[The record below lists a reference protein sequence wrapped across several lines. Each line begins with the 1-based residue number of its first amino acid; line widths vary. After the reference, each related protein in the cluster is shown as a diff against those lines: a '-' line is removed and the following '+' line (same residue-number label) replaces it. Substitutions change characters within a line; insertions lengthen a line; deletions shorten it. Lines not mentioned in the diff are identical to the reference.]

1 MMMMM
6 MMEVMMAMKKMM
18 MMMEVMMAMK
28 KMMMAVRLMV
38 DFGPFLEDSAT
49 RKCGLKDH
57 AVHFETLS

>member
-1 MMMMM
+1 
-6 MMEVMMAMKKMM
+6 
-18 MMMEVMMAMK
+18 MMEVMMAMK

-57 AVHFETLS
+57 AVHFGSVIDTRAFSCDKFSVITFSF

>member
-1 MMMMM
+1 
-6 MMEVMMAMKKMM
+6 
-18 MMMEVMMAMK
+18 MMEVMMAMK

-57 AVHFETLS
+57 AVHFETLSWLRTDISIALKVAP